1 MKKNVLLTTLLSVLP
16 LTSVWAMATA
26 RYVIVDI
33 PKESATLSLSEVEVF
48 VNGKNIAPQGKAS
61 QSNTAHNALASRAID
76 GNCSPSWN
84 ANTITHTPE
93 NGVEPAWELDLG
105 ADYPIEKIALWNRVE
120 GTIGDRLN
128 GVRVT
133 LADAERKIVWDDSR
147 SWDKKDGIPQT
158 LFFVPEYGKSNRFH
172 KHAETLAER
181 QERLKLAALLKR
193 TNTPALLEAL
203 DAYAEK
209 YPEAYPEAEYEAL
222 VQEIEAL
229 EAEIKG
235 GKQDVEIANR
245 FRELQK
251 RVLLKHPAVDFDQ
264 ILFINRPKGTKQG
277 LFQNYQGNTAWLG
290 KNDEHLRGY
299 QNSLLIGPL
308 CQEDGEA
315 KVLRKSSAYMGELCL
330 DWDATKILLSS
341 GDEKSGP
348 WGIYEIDLDGRNWR
362 SAFENADPLVDYYD
376 GCYLP
381 DGRIITTATVGFN
394 GVPCVTGGD
403 YVANTILIDKE
414 RKSARR
420 LTFDQ
425 DINWNP
431 EVYPNGRVVYLRW
444 EYTDSAH
451 YFSRVLMTMNPD
463 GSDQQEFYG
472 SNSYWPNSLFY
483 HQHIPGSSTKFVGI
497 VSGHHGVARKGELV
511 MFDVAKGRIET
522 QGAIHKF
529 PFRGK
534 PIENITKD
542 MLVDDVKPYF
552 LHPRPL
558 NDELVLV
565 AMQDDGA
572 SPWRIVLVDIYDNVL
587 TLWEAPDANYYE
599 PIPVKKLPKPYA
611 REDIV
616 NLEKDT
622 CNVYMTNVYRGQK
635 TLEGIPHGKVKK
647 LRVWNYE
654 YAPRHSGGHYA
665 LGMEGPW
672 DVRILHG
679 TVDVEE
685 DGSCMF
691 EFPANTPLS
700 VQPIDENGHAL
711 QHMRSWLV
719 GMPGETISCIGCHE
733 SQNAAAP
740 SGQTSIASRKPPQK
754 ITPWYGEKRGWAF
767 ERELQPVLDRRCVGC
782 HNATTT
788 KVNQQ
793 GEKIPDFSYEKR
805 PLWNGFSKS
814 YIALHPY
821 VRRNGPE
828 GDYHVLTPLEFNV
841 HTSDLWQRLKK
852 GHQGVQLTAEEW
864 DRFATWMDLNVPY
877 FGTWSEHGSR
887 QEYITKRREYERR
900 MTNNLSTTT
909 SSFDPEKIVNPYVPG
924 AVAFEAPTGPRLDKQ
939 APAPTLATKAPAKAT
954 DTMDVAIGGDQVLK
968 CVRLPAGQFVMGA
981 NNETLAE
988 APAHVATIEKPFYI
1002 GTTEITMGMMQQF
1015 DPTFENGVYDMH
1027 YKDQVRRGYFVNNA
1041 NFPAIRVSYEKAE
1054 AFCKWL
1060 SEKTGKKVRLPTE
1073 TEWEYA
1079 CRAGTTTPMNYGDF
1093 NTNFSKHENLAD
1105 VTIKRL
1111 AVHGIDPMPIRNPD
1125 RFWDY
1130 EKKDP
1135 RSNDGVLHLA
1145 KVGSYQPNAFGL
1157 YDMHGNVAEWTSSP
1171 FVAYPNGPGCEAFD
1185 ATKRV
1190 VRGGSWYQRQMRASS
1205 AWRWAY
1211 PTWQRPFDV
1220 GFRVVIEE

>member
-1 MKKNVLLTTLLSVLP
+1 MKKFLLFPVILSIAALQ
-16 LTSVWAMATA
+16 AAATA
-26 RYVIVDI
+26 RYVIIDI

-48 VNGKNIAPQGKAS
+48 SGGKNVAPQGKAT
-61 QSNTAHNALASRAID
+61 QSNTAHGAGAERAID

-84 ANTITHTPE
+84 HNTITHTPE
-93 NGVEPAWELDLG
+93 NGREPAWELDLG
-105 ADYPIEKIALWNRVE
+105 RETEIDKIAVWNRVE
-120 GTIGDRLN
+120 GSIGDRLN
-128 GVRVT
+128 GMRIT
-133 LADAERKIVWDDSR
+133 LADAERAIVWDDSR

-158 LFFVPEYGKSNRFH
+158 LFFVPEAGRSIRAGQ
-172 KHAETLAER
+172 HAETLAER
-181 QERLKLAALLKR
+181 ADRLALASALAQI
-193 TNTPALLEAL
+193 NIPALREAL
-203 DAYAEK
+203 TVYAEK
-209 YPEAYPEAEYEAL
+209 YPENYTEAECEAIFAEL
-222 VQEIEAL
+222 DTL
-229 EAEIKG
+229 EAELKAG
-235 GKQDVEIANR
+235 RRNAESMPR
-245 FRELQK
+245 FRKLQK
-251 RVLLKHPAVDFDQ
+251 RVLLSHPAVDFDE
-264 ILFINRPKGTKQG
+264 IIFINRPKGTKQG

-290 KNDEHLRGY
+290 NTDAHLRGY
-299 QNSLLIGPL
+299 KNTLLRGPL
-308 CQEDGEA
+308 CQEDGPA
-315 KVLRKSSAYMGELCL
+315 KVLRASNAYIGELCL
-330 DWDATKILLSS
+330 HWDAEKLLLSS
-341 GDEKSGP
+341 GEEKIGP
-348 WGIYEIDLDGRNWR
+348 WGIYEMNIDGSGWQ
-362 SAFENADPLVDYYD
+362 SAFKNSDPLVDYYD
-376 GCYLP
+376 ACYLP
-381 DGRIITTATVGFN
+381 DDRIITTATVGFN

-403 YVANTILIDKE
+403 YVANTILINRE
-414 RKSARR
+414 RTKARR

-542 MLVDDVKPYF
+542 MLVDDIKPYF

-558 NDELVLV
+558 NDELVLA
-565 AMQDDGA
+565 AMQEDGA

-587 TLWEAPDANYYE
+587 TLWESPDANYYE
-599 PIPVKKLPKPYA
+599 PIPVKKQPRPYE
-611 REDIV
+611 REEVV
-616 NLEKDT
+616 NLSKET

-635 TLEGIPHGKVKK
+635 TLEGVPHGKVKK
-647 LRVWNYE
+647 LRVFNYE

-700 VQPIDENGHAL
+700 VQPLDENGHAL
-711 QHMRSWLV
+711 QMMRSWLV

-740 SGQTSIASRKPPQK
+740 SGQTSIASRKPPQQIK
-754 ITPWYGEKRGWAF
+754 PWYGPKRGWAF

-782 HNATTT
+782 HNAQTAR
-788 KVNQQ
+788 VNEQ
-793 GEKIPDFSYEKR
+793 GVKIPDFTYDPN
-805 PLWNGFSKS
+805 PLWNRFSKS

-852 GHQGVQLTAEEW
+852 GHHGVELTAEEW
-864 DRFATWMDLNVPY
+864 DRIATWIDLNVPY
-877 FGTWSEHGSR
+877 FGTWTEHGSR
-887 QEYITKRREYERR
+887 KEYIAKRREYERR
-900 MTNNLSTTT
+900 MTNNLSTTAD
-909 SSFDPEKIVNPYVPG
+909 SFDPEKVINPYQPG
-924 AVAFEAPTGPRLDKQ
+924 AVAFEKPTGKAFVRKPQ
-939 APAPTLATKAPAKAT
+939 AAAPAKA
-954 DTMDVAIGGDQVLK
+954 VRNEGILEIPVGGDQMLK
-968 CVRLPAGQFVMGA
+968 LAKIPAGSFTMGSDS
-981 NNETLAE
+981 ESPAE
-988 APAHVATIEKPFYI
+988 APAHEVTIAKPFYI

-1041 NFPAIRVSYEKAE
+1041 NFPAIRVSYEQAE

-1060 SEKTGKKVRLPTE
+1060 SEKTGRTVRLPTE
-1073 TEWEYA
+1073 AEWEYA
-1079 CRAGTTTPMNYGDF
+1079 CRAGTTTPMNYGDL
-1093 NTNFSKHENLAD
+1093 NTDFSKHENLAD
-1105 VTIKRL
+1105 VTMKQL
-1111 AVHGIDPMPIRNPD
+1111 AVVGIDPHPIRNPD
-1125 RFWDY
+1125 QFWDY

-1135 RSNDGVLHLA
+1135 RSNDKVLHLA
-1145 KVGSYQPNAFGL
+1145 KVGSYLPNAFGL
-1157 YDMHGNVAEWTSSP
+1157 HDMHGNAAEWTSSA
-1171 FVAYPNGPGCEAFD
+1171 FTSYPQGPGSAAFD

-1190 VRGGSWYQRQMRASS
+1190 VRGGSWYQRQMRATS

-1211 PTWQRPFDV
+1211 PVWQRPFDV

>member
-1 MKKNVLLTTLLSVLP
+1 MNKVFSTV
-16 LTSVWAMATA
+16 LTSLLPAASLLATATA
-26 RYVIVDI
+26 RYVTVDI
-33 PKESATLSLSEVEVF
+33 PKEAATLSLSEVEVF
-48 VNGKNIAPQGKAS
+48 VNGKNIAPTGKAT
-61 QSNTAHNALASRAID
+61 QSNTAHNAKAERAID
-76 GNCSPSWN
+76 GNCSPFWN
-84 ANTITHTPE
+84 HDTITHTPE
-93 NGVEPAWELDLG
+93 NSNHPAWELDLG
-105 ADYPIEKIALWNRVE
+105 SEYPIDKITLWNRSE
-120 GTIGDRLN
+120 GMLGDRLN

-133 LADAERKIVWDDSR
+133 LSNANREIVWDDSR
-147 SWDKKDGIPQT
+147 AWDAKDGIPQT
-158 LFFVPEYGKSNRFH
+158 LFFIPEYGKTNRFQQ
-172 KHAETLAER
+172 HAETMAER
-181 QERLKLAALLKR
+181 QARLTLAALLQR
-193 TNTPALLEAL
+193 INTPALLTAL

-209 YPEAYPEAEYEAL
+209 YPEAYPEDTYEAL
-222 VQEIEAL
+222 RQAILDL
-229 EAEIKG
+229 EAEVKTG
-235 GKQDVEIANR
+235 SKDPSLVTR
-245 FRELQK
+245 FRDLQK
-251 RVLLKHPAVDFDQ
+251 QVLLKHPAIDFDE
-264 ILFINRPKGTKQG
+264 ILFINRPKGSKQG

-290 KNDEHLRGY
+290 KNDDHLRGY
-299 QNSLLIGPL
+299 QNTLLKGPL
-308 CQEDGEA
+308 CQDDGPA
-315 KVLRKSSAYMGELCL
+315 QVIRSSSAYMGELCL
-330 DWDATKILLSS
+330 DWDANKLLLSS

-348 WGIYEIDLDGRNWR
+348 WGIYELNLDGTGWTT
-362 SAFENADPLVDYYD
+362 AFENSDPLVDYYD
-376 GCYLP
+376 ACYLP

-403 YVANTILIDKE
+403 YVANVILIDKD
-414 RKSARR
+414 RKNARR

-472 SNSYWPNSLFY
+472 SNSYWPNAVFY

-497 VSGHHGVARKGELV
+497 VTGHHGVARKGELV
-511 MFDVAKGRIET
+511 MFDVSKGRIET
-522 QGAIHKF
+522 QGAVHKF

-542 MLVDDVKPYF
+542 QLVDNIKPFF

-558 NDELVLV
+558 NDELILA
-565 AMQDDGA
+565 AMQDDGG

-599 PIPVKKLPKPYA
+599 PIPVKKKARPYA

-635 TLEGIPHGKVKK
+635 TLEGVPHGKVKK
-647 LRVWNYE
+647 LRVFNYE

-672 DVRILHG
+672 DVRVLHG

-700 VQPIDENGHAL
+700 VQPIDENGQAL
-711 QHMRSWLV
+711 QLMRSWLV
-719 GMPGETISCIGCHE
+719 GMPGETISCVGCHE

-740 SGQTSIASRKPPQK
+740 SGQTSIASRKPPQQ
-754 ITPWYGEKRGWAF
+754 IQPWYGPKRGWSF

-782 HNATTT
+782 HNANTTYT
-788 KVNQQ
+788 NEQ
-793 GEKIPDFSYEKR
+793 GIKIPDFSYQKA
-805 PLWNGFSKS
+805 PVWNGFSKS

-841 HTSDLWQRLKK
+841 NTSDLWQRLKK
-852 GHQGVQLTAEEW
+852 GHHGVTLTAEEW
-864 DRFATWMDLNVPY
+864 DRLATWIDLNVPY
-877 FGTWSEHGSR
+877 FGTWTEHGSR
-887 QEYITKRREYERR
+887 VDIIQKRREYEKR
-900 MTNNLSTTT
+900 MTNNLSAEPNA
-909 SSFDPEKIVNPYVPG
+909 FDPEKIVNPYTPG
-924 AVAFEAPTGPRLDKQ
+924 AIAFEAPTGQRLQKV
-939 APAPTLATKAPAKAT
+939 AAPTLAQQSPTQNQGTIELK
-954 DTMDVAIGGDQVLK
+954 VGGDQVL
-968 CVRLPAGQFVMGA
+968 RLAKIPAGSFVMGS
-981 NNETLAE
+981 NDETLAE
-988 APAHVATIEKPFYI
+988 APAHVVTIDKPFYI
-1002 GTTEITMGMMQQF
+1002 GTTEVTMGMMQQF

-1041 NFPAIRVSYEKAE
+1041 NFPAVRVSYERAE
-1054 AFCKWL
+1054 AFCQWL

-1073 TEWEYA
+1073 AEWEYA

-1093 NTNFSKHENLAD
+1093 NTNFSQRENLAD
-1105 VTIKRL
+1105 VTMKRL
-1111 AVHGIDPMPIRNPD
+1111 AVVGIDPQPIRNPD
-1125 RFWDY
+1125 SFWDF

-1145 KVGSYQPNAFGL
+1145 LVGSYQPNNFGL
-1157 YDMHGNVAEWTSSP
+1157 YDMHGNAAEWTSSP
-1171 FVAYPNGPGCEAFD
+1171 FVAYPNGQACEAFD

-1190 VRGGSWYQRQMRASS
+1190 VRGGSWYQRQMRATS

-1220 GFRVVIEE
+1220 GFRVVIED